1 MAFLDPYITLERVS
15 DSASITIYGDAEFSR
30 DATGNLSVAWTDP
43 LKTRVPGARLTP
55 LDLAGWL
62 SSGVEQHRNRAN
74 AYLVITDPGGSL
86 LKVTWRE
93 VDPWSGQL
101 LAAQEL
107 FGVATLGSAKASVA
121 SDTLTLVVFRAD
133 YRHQRGSVAL
143 ETRPGGP

>member
-1 MAFLDPYITLERVS
+1 MAFLDPYITLERVR
-15 DSASITIYGDAEFSR
+15 DASTTTVYGDAEFTR

-43 LKTRVPGARLTP
+43 LKARAPGARLTP
-55 LDLAGWL
+55 LDLAAWL

-107 FGVATLGSAKASVA
+107 YGVATLGSAKASVA

-133 YRHQRGSVAL
+133 YRHQRGSPSL